1 MEDLAKR
8 KANIIKNADKVD
20 TAVIMDAKTI
30 YRIIK
35 SILLDTTINT

>member
-8 KANIIKNADKVD
+8 KANTIKNADKVD
-20 TAVIMDAKTI
+20 IAVVMDAKNI
-30 YRIIK
+30 YCIIK